1 MASTSA
7 VQIMQVPQRSISLP
21 ASARLHPN
29 VLKVEGELNKFKTW
43 ESSFSS
49 SSSIQ
54 NGLTRLAELYNCIE
68 ELIQSPCTQ
77 KALRNQ
83 QHKKLVEEAL
93 DTSIGLLDACSN
105 ARELILM
112 MKEQAQDLQSAL
124 RRRVGD
130 SSMDSNV
137 HAYISFRKKSKKNI
151 AKCLRALK
159 KAESNG
165 IKSSSDM
172 LDGNDQHLSMVINVL
187 RDSRALTISIF
198 RSILLFL
205 TMPELKTKAGGWSLI
220 RKLMPVA
227 SKGGQEIF
235 NEVGN
240 VDAALFLLH
249 GQILK
254 NNDAKFDVQIAHRR
268 LETLGSCIKG
278 VDSRL
283 DCLFR
288 RLIQIESPFSMYSHL
303 EM

>member
-54 NGLTRLAELYNCIE
+54 NGLTGLAELYNCIE

-112 MKEQAQDLQSAL
+112 MKEQAQDVQSAL

-137 HAYISFRKKSKKNI
+137 HAYISFRRKSKKNI

-187 RDSRALTISIF
+187 
-198 RSILLFL
+198 
-205 TMPELKTKAGGWSLI
+205 

-288 RLIQIESPFSMYSHL
+288 RLIQNRVSLLNVLTP
-303 EM
+303 